1 VTLALNLA
9 LFQVGWFAC
18 VLGAARGLSLLGPV
32 TVAAILAWHAVRSQQ
47 PAQELKLVALAVVF
61 GAIFDSAL
69 AALGWIDFAPVAA
82 APYVAPWWMLAL
94 WAVFATTVNVS
105 LSWLRLRLR
114 LAALLGAVGGPFAY
128 WAGERLGALELREP
142 AAAFAALGAA
152 WALVLPALL
161 TLGRRLDGAT
171 R

>member
-18 VLGAARGLSLLGPV
+18 VLGAARGLPWIGPL
-32 TVAAILAWHAVRSQQ
+32 TVAAIVIWHAARSPQ
-47 PAQELKLVALAVVF
+47 PADELKLAAIAVLV
-61 GAIFDSAL
+61 GAVCDSAF

-105 LSWLRLRLR
+105 LSWLRPRLR
-114 LAALLGAVGGPFAY
+114 LAALLGTVFGPFAY

-142 AAAFAALGAA
+142 VAALASLGAV
-152 WALVLPALL
+152 WALALPALL
-161 TLGRRLDGAT
+161 ALGRRFDEAT